1 MWSSGERCLCRF
13 STEDLCPISWNRSA
27 AEAEAQRNHM
37 ALNLEKRFERYRLGY
52 LPSPIHRLD
61 RLSRELGTTIWAK
74 RDDVS
79 SGLAFGGNKIRKLE
93 WLVPDVLRTGCDT
106 LVSIGHIQS
115 NHTRQVAAV
124 AAVLGLK
131 CRLVQESWTKWD
143 DPVYDKV
150 GNILLSRLMGAETLL
165 EGEGYST
172 AVKKT
177 WEQALEQVRR
187 EGGTPYAIPA
197 GASDHPLGGLGYANF
212 ADEIEQQE
220 DQLGLFFDTIV
231 TATATGSTQAGMV
244 VGFRAQERERRL
256 IGIDTAADV
265 ELTRRAVTKIAL
277 ATAEL
282 IGLKRDICTQDIVIE
297 SQFSGPAYGIPD
309 EATIEAIRL
318 TARLEGIITD
328 PVYEG
333 KSIAGLIQM
342 VRSGEISRRSQ
353 VLYVHLG
360 GAPAINAYYKVFENI
375 PTTRRSEVT
384 Q

>member
-1 MWSSGERCLCRF
+1 
-13 STEDLCPISWNRSA
+13 
-27 AEAEAQRNHM
+27 M
-37 ALNLEKRFERYRLGY
+37 ALNLEERFERYRLAY
-52 LPSPIHRLD
+52 LPSPVHHLE

-93 WLVPDVLRTGCDT
+93 WLVPDALRAGCDT
-106 LVSIGHIQS
+106 LVSIGNIQS

-131 CRLVQESWTKWD
+131 CRLVQESWTRWD

-187 EGGTPYAIPA
+187 EGGKPYAIPA

-220 DQLGLFFDTIV
+220 NQIGIFFDTII

-265 ELTRRAVTKIAL
+265 ELTRAAVTKIAL

-282 IGLKRDICTQDIVIE
+282 IGLKRDIRNQDIVVE
-297 SQFSGPAYGIPD
+297 SRYSGPAYGIPD
-309 EATIEAIRL
+309 TATIEAIRL
-318 TARLEGIITD
+318 TARLEGMITD

-333 KSIAGLIQM
+333 KSIAGLIQL
-342 VRSGEISRRSQ
+342 VRSGEIPRQSR

-360 GAPAINAYYKVFENI
+360 GAPAINAYYKAFENI
-375 PTTRRSEVT
+375 PTTRCSEVT